1 MRIFKKRIISICAM
15 LLTLALV
22 FTMLPVFAL
31 AAEEDTASEK
41 TNAVTVYLSISHD
54 AGFLEMP
61 YGEIMAFKKM
71 TVPYFDL
78 ALYGLQRYY
87 FVSESYERGEG
98 TEEDEDG
105 QIQKP
110 SSNLEPGS
118 AATAAGKVTML
129 HALIYATEVYYCGVE
144 PEDAGKGYLKTQKL
158 IGTDVFKPEGSVGSM
173 YLRNIWDMDEN
184 LNYYHNYK
192 YPLASEGWGSTAD
205 QILLHDGDIVTV
217 GHFSNWSFHQD
228 PLSVFNLIKAGE
240 ETVVTEVAQNQSIDL
255 TVYLAGKG
263 GNYTTAH
270 TPRTEQ
276 LPVYY
281 TSLKEL
287 DTGVVTQW
295 NLLGTADTSGNLTVE
310 AWMAPGEYLVCVA
323 GQYGKDLKNAI
334 VSAPGGIILKV
345 TESVLQGDVNG
356 DGTVNIMDLFNQ
368 RKYLANADFAVNQ
381 SNADLN
387 SDGAVNILDL
397 FALRKKLA
405 AS

>member
-1 MRIFKKRIISICAM
+1 
-15 LLTLALV
+15 
-22 FTMLPVFAL
+22 MLPVFAL
-31 AAEEDTASEK
+31 AAEEDTASEE

-144 PEDAGKGYLKTQKL
+144 PEDAGKGYLKTQNL

-281 TSLKEL
+281 TSLEEL
-287 DTGVVTQW
+287 ETGVVPQW
-295 NLLGTADTSGNLTVE
+295 NMLGTADASGNLTVE